1 MTHLEEAF
9 TSILGFYP
17 TYMRTPFLFF
27 NDVVL
32 SAMSD
37 LGYHVIGAS
46 VDTKDYENDDPAWSW
61 RSFEKFKAELG
72 AGGNIVLAHDV
83 HRTTVEL
90 LVENMLAEVGARG
103 LRSEFFFFHAFGL
116 NSFLLTRG

>member
-9 TSILGFYP
+9 TSLLGFYP

-27 NDVVL
+27 NDVVQ
-32 SAMSD
+32 SAMTH

-46 VDTKDYENDDPAWSW
+46 VDTKDYENDDPALSW
-61 RSFEKFKAELG
+61 RSLEKFKAELS

-83 HRTTVEL
+83 HRTTVGV
-90 LVENMLAEVGARG
+90 LVGNMLEEIGRRG
-103 LRSEFFFFHAFGL
+103 LRSEYFLAFV
-116 NSFLLTRG
+116 FAFCV